1 MSAYQEIAST
11 IWNTA
16 DKALHFTFNKT
27 EYKDVILP
35 FTVLKRLDTVL
46 EPTHDK
52 VIARF
57 AELDGRV
64 ENLGMLTR
72 ITGYKFYNTSPF
84 TFQKLL
90 DNPTHLQKNFKAY
103 LNGFSPNIQ
112 DILRKF
118 EFERILARLAG
129 ASLVA
134 KEDTVPVVVDDAL
147 GFTDPDRLAKMGEV
161 FDMVGAQG
169 QVIVLTCSPG
179 RYDGVKGALRIDLTS

>member
-1 MSAYQEIAST
+1 MSAYQDIAST

-16 DKALHFTFNKT
+16 TEALHFTFNKT

-46 EPTHDK
+46 EPTHNK

-57 AELDGRV
+57 NELEGRV

-103 LNGFSPNIQ
+103 INGFSPNIQ

-118 EFERILARLAG
+118 EFERVLARLAG
-129 ASLVA
+129 GNL
-134 KEDTVPVVVDDAL
+134 L
-147 GFTDPDRLAKMGEV
+147 YL
-161 FDMVGAQG
+161 
-169 QVIVLTCSPG
+169 L
-179 RYDGVKGALRIDLTS
+179 